1 MDAPRPTR
9 GAPRPELE
17 ALLQSVRRELTRR
30 EDAPSGTWVEETAQE
45 LAVGSR
51 PGWFLRPEPAGGL
64 AFGSRRGRELYGHVH
79 VDAGPA
85 SVERAVALANALL
98 EEVVPTT
105 ESANLGFTG
114 LSLPDERTV
123 VDRLAARPGST
134 TIARRSME
142 RELTARDGGP
152 APALPSGLRLVPVRE
167 VTLEALSDLDRRSFA
182 GSIDALLVGSAA
194 DGNREALRAMLDGRL
209 GRFVDEASVALVGGE
224 PLRLVAAVLTTE
236 QSIRR
241 AILVDLMVD
250 PADRRRGVGRFV
262 MTWVLRALRGL
273 GYDSVRLW
281 VTESNVPALGL
292 YDAFGFRTI
301 GGATIYRWDRP
312 ASAPQPH

>member
-1 MDAPRPTR
+1 VDAPRPAR
-9 GAPRPELE
+9 GAPRSDLE
-17 ALLQSVRRELTRR
+17 ELLQSVRRELTRR

-45 LAVGSR
+45 LAAGSR
-51 PGWFLRPEPAGGL
+51 PGWYLRPGATGGL

-79 VDAGPA
+79 VEEGPDP
-85 SVERAVALANALL
+85 VGRTVALANALL
-98 EEVVPTT
+98 DEVVATT
-105 ESANLGFTG
+105 DSANLGFTG
-114 LSLPDERTV
+114 LSLPDERAV
-123 VDRLAARPGST
+123 VERLAGRPGST
-134 TIARRSME
+134 SIARRSME

-152 APALPSGLRLVPVRE
+152 APALPTGLRLVPVRE
-167 VTLEALSDLDRRSFA
+167 ITLEALADLDRRSFA
-182 GSIDALLVGSAA
+182 GSVDALLVGASA

-209 GRFVDEASVALVGGE
+209 GRFVDEASAALVGGE
-224 PLRLVAAVLTTE
+224 PLRLVAAVLSTE

-250 PADRRRGVGRFV
+250 PADRRRGIGRFA

-281 VTESNVPALGL
+281 VTESNGPALGL

-312 ASAPQPH
+312 GSALQPH